1 MSVTLIQERL
11 ARYQCVSTVE
21 EDRAIREITQEV
33 VLAALARTDFFRQA
47 AFHGGTCLRILH
59 GLARFSEDLDFAL
72 QAPNPRFAL
81 EPYLPAVR
89 REMAAFG
96 YDIEFL
102 DRSRVDQAVRTAF
115 LKDDSIGDLLELEY
129 RPTTGPS
136 RKIRI
141 KLEVDTNPPV
151 GACFDTRYL
160 DFPFPQAVVTHDP
173 PSLFAGKMHAL
184 LCRRYLKG
192 RDWYDFI
199 WYTSRRIPL
208 NERLLAAALAQ
219 TGPWAGT
226 AQDVDRAW
234 CQRALEE
241 KIESID
247 WRRARD
253 DVRAFVRPGD
263 LPSLDVWSR
272 EFFLA
277 QAIKLPEAVQLPEGR
292 SDEE

>member
-1 MSVTLIQERL
+1 
-11 ARYQCVSTVE
+11 
-21 EDRAIREITQEV
+21 
-33 VLAALARTDFFRQA
+33 
-47 AFHGGTCLRILH
+47 
-59 GLARFSEDLDFAL
+59 
-72 QAPNPRFAL
+72 
-81 EPYLPAVR
+81 
-89 REMAAFG
+89 
-96 YDIEFL
+96 
-102 DRSRVDQAVRTAF
+102 
-115 LKDDSIGDLLELEY
+115 
-129 RPTTGPS
+129 
-136 RKIRI
+136 
-141 KLEVDTNPPV
+141 
-151 GACFDTRYL
+151 
-160 DFPFPQAVVTHDP
+160 
-173 PSLFAGKMHAL
+173 
-184 LCRRYLKG
+184 
-192 RDWYDFI
+192 
-199 WYTSRRIPL
+199 
-208 NERLLAAALAQ
+208 LLAAALAQ